1 METSLVIAVIVFG
14 IAIWATLAVGIVLF
28 VAGAK
33 RNRIAER
40 DHFIAK
46 LTRQDV
52 V

>member
-1 METSLVIAVIVFG
+1 METSLVVAVIVFG
-14 IAIWATLAVGIVLF
+14 IAIWATLAAGIVLF

-40 DHFIAK
+40 DHFTAK
-46 LTRQDV
+46 HAGKGV